1 MCIRDSINT
10 SVIINL
16 QSIVS
21 IEFNN
26 QDSRLGYLNEKL
38 DDLLEGINSSYGE
51 ELFNE
56 LVLRLER
63 TINDFNEEISEL
75 TEAVKGNS
83 EKRAE
88 IIHTLMEGSD
98 SVSTTQNSQDN
109 AAEGS
114 NLDSEIM
121 SEWEKRLEG
130 LK

>member
-1 MCIRDSINT
+1 MG
-10 SVIINL
+10 
-16 QSIVS
+16 

-26 QDSRLGYLNEKL
+26 QDSRLGYLNDKL
-38 DDLLEGINSSYGE
+38 DDVLDGINTSYGE

-56 LVLRLER
+56 LVTRLER
-63 TINDFNEEISEL
+63 TVSDFNEEISVL

-88 IIHTLMEGSD
+88 IIHTLMEGQDMAQAETVIDEGQD
-98 SVSTTQNSQDN
+98 ST
-109 AAEGS
+109 
-114 NLDSEIM
+114 NLDSEMI

>member
-1 MCIRDSINT
+1 
-10 SVIINL
+10 VG
-16 QSIVS
+16 

-26 QDSRLGYLNEKL
+26 QDSRLGYLNDKL
-38 DDLLEGINSSYGE
+38 DDLLDGINTSYGE

-56 LVLRLER
+56 LVTRLER
-63 TINDFNEEISEL
+63 TVSDFNEEISVL

-88 IIHTLMEGSD
+88 IIHTLMEGQDMAQVETVSEEGQD
-98 SVSTTQNSQDN
+98 ST
-109 AAEGS
+109 
-114 NLDSEIM
+114 NLDSEMI

>member
-1 MCIRDSINT
+1 M
-10 SVIINL
+10 
-16 QSIVS
+16 S

-56 LVLRLER
+56 LVMRLDK
-63 TINDFNEEISEL
+63 TINDFNDEISQL

-83 EKRAE
+83 DKRAE
-88 IIHTLMEGSD
+88 IIHTLMEGND
-98 SVSTTQNSQDN
+98 SITNESNTQ
-109 AAEGS
+109 EGQEQSS

>member
-1 MCIRDSINT
+1 MG
-10 SVIINL
+10 
-16 QSIVS
+16 

-26 QDSRLGYLNEKL
+26 QDSRLGYLNDKL
-38 DDLLEGINSSYGE
+38 DDLLDGINTSYGE

-56 LVLRLER
+56 LVTRLER
-63 TINDFNEEISEL
+63 TVSDFNEEISVL

-88 IIHTLMEGSD
+88 IIHTLMEGQDMAQVETVVDEGQD
-98 SVSTTQNSQDN
+98 ST
-109 AAEGS
+109 
-114 NLDSEIM
+114 NLDSEMI

>member
-1 MCIRDSINT
+1 M
-10 SVIINL
+10 
-16 QSIVS
+16 S

-63 TINDFNEEISEL
+63 TINDFNAEISEL

-98 SVSTTQNSQDN
+98 SISTNQNSQDN
-109 AAEGS
+109 TTERS

>member
-1 MCIRDSINT
+1 M
-10 SVIINL
+10 
-16 QSIVS
+16 S

-26 QDSRLGYLNEKL
+26 QDSRFGYLSEKL

-56 LVLRLER
+56 LVLRLDR
-63 TINDFNEEISEL
+63 TINDFNDEISEL

-88 IIHTLMEGSD
+88 IIHTLMEGKD
-98 SVSTTQNSQDN
+98 SVSSELIDQEDQGQTSY
-109 AAEGS
+109 
-114 NLDSEIM
+114 LDSEIM

>member
-1 MCIRDSINT
+1 M
-10 SVIINL
+10 
-16 QSIVS
+16 S

-26 QDSRLGYLNEKL
+26 QDSRLGYLNDKL
-38 DDLLEGINSSYGE
+38 DDLLDGINASYGE

-56 LVLRLER
+56 LVERLQR
-63 TINDFNEEISEL
+63 TIDDFNEEIANL
-75 TEAVKGNS
+75 TEEVKGNS

-88 IIHTLMEGSD
+88 IIHTLMEGQEMSQ
-98 SVSTTQNSQDN
+98 SSTPANNTDESN
-109 AAEGS
+109 

>member
-1 MCIRDSINT
+1 M
-10 SVIINL
+10 
-16 QSIVS
+16 S

-26 QDSRLGYLNEKL
+26 QDSRLGYLNDKL
-38 DDLLEGINSSYGE
+38 DDLLEGINASYGE

-56 LVLRLER
+56 LVSRLDR
-63 TINDFNEEISEL
+63 TINDFNEEISLL

-88 IIHTLMEGSD
+88 IIHTLMEGQD
-98 SVSTTQNSQDN
+98 INNKETTSVN
-109 AAEGS
+109 
-114 NLDSEIM
+114 DSETGTDIDSEMM

>member
-1 MCIRDSINT
+1 M
-10 SVIINL
+10 
-16 QSIVS
+16 S

-56 LVLRLER
+56 LVMRLDR
-63 TINDFNEEISEL
+63 TINDFNDEISQL

-83 EKRAE
+83 DKRAE
-88 IIHTLMEGSD
+88 IIHTLMEGND
-98 SVSTTQNSQDN
+98 SISNESN
-109 AAEGS
+109 AHVDQGQSS

>member
-1 MCIRDSINT
+1 M
-10 SVIINL
+10 
-16 QSIVS
+16 S

-26 QDSRLGYLNEKL
+26 QDSRLGYLNDKL
-38 DDLLEGINSSYGE
+38 DDLLEGINASYGE

-56 LVLRLER
+56 LVSRLDR
-63 TINDFNEEISEL
+63 TINDFNEEISLL

-88 IIHTLMEGSD
+88 IIHTLMEGQDINNSATSD
-98 SVSTTQNSQDN
+98 KNDGNVEPD
-109 AAEGS
+109 
-114 NLDSEIM
+114 LDSEMM

>member
-1 MCIRDSINT
+1 M
-10 SVIINL
+10 
-16 QSIVS
+16 S

-98 SVSTTQNSQDN
+98 SISTTQNSLDN
-109 AAEGS
+109 SEEGS

>member
-1 MCIRDSINT
+1 M
-10 SVIINL
+10 
-16 QSIVS
+16 S

-56 LVLRLER
+56 LVMRLDR
-63 TINDFNEEISEL
+63 TINDFNDEISQL

-83 EKRAE
+83 DKRAE
-88 IIHTLMEGSD
+88 IIHTLMEGNDTITNESN
-98 SVSTTQNSQDN
+98 TQ
-109 AAEGS
+109 EGQEQSS

>member
-1 MCIRDSINT
+1 MG
-10 SVIINL
+10 
-16 QSIVS
+16 

-26 QDSRLGYLNEKL
+26 QDSRLGYLNDKL
-38 DDLLEGINSSYGE
+38 DDLLDGINASYGE

-56 LVLRLER
+56 LVTRLDR
-63 TINDFNEEISEL
+63 TINDFNDEISVL

-88 IIHTLMEGSD
+88 IIHTLMEGQETIQTDHNSEEGEN
-98 SVSTTQNSQDN
+98 ST
-109 AAEGS
+109 G

>member
-1 MCIRDSINT
+1 M
-10 SVIINL
+10 
-16 QSIVS
+16 S

-56 LVLRLER
+56 LVMRLDR
-63 TINDFNEEISEL
+63 TINDFNDEISQL

-83 EKRAE
+83 DKRAE
-88 IIHTLMEGSD
+88 IIHTLMEGND
-98 SVSTTQNSQDN
+98 SISNESN
-109 AAEGS
+109 ANEDQGQPS

>member
-1 MCIRDSINT
+1 M
-10 SVIINL
+10 
-16 QSIVS
+16 S

-56 LVLRLER
+56 LVMRLDR
-63 TINDFNEEISEL
+63 TINDFNDEISQL

-83 EKRAE
+83 DKRAE
-88 IIHTLMEGSD
+88 IIHTLMEGND
-98 SVSTTQNSQDN
+98 SITNESNTQ
-109 AAEGS
+109 EGQKQSS

>member
-1 MCIRDSINT
+1 MG
-10 SVIINL
+10 
-16 QSIVS
+16 

-26 QDSRLGYLNEKL
+26 QDSRLGYLNDKL
-38 DDLLEGINSSYGE
+38 DDLLDGINMSYGE

-56 LVLRLER
+56 LVTRLER
-63 TINDFNEEISEL
+63 TVSDFNEEISVL

-88 IIHTLMEGSD
+88 IIHTLMEGQDMAQVETVSEEGQD
-98 SVSTTQNSQDN
+98 ST
-109 AAEGS
+109 
-114 NLDSEIM
+114 NLDSEMI

>member
-1 MCIRDSINT
+1 M
-10 SVIINL
+10 
-16 QSIVS
+16 S

-51 ELFNE
+51 ELYNE

-98 SVSTTQNSQDN
+98 STATTQNSQDN
-109 AAEGS
+109 TVEGS

>member
-1 MCIRDSINT
+1 MG
-10 SVIINL
+10 
-16 QSIVS
+16 

-26 QDSRLGYLNEKL
+26 QDSRLGYLNDKL
-38 DDLLEGINSSYGE
+38 DDLLDGINASYGE

-56 LVLRLER
+56 LVERLQR
-63 TINDFNEEISEL
+63 TIDDFNEEIANL
-75 TEAVKGNS
+75 TEEVKGNS

-88 IIHTLMEGSD
+88 IIHTLMEG
-98 SVSTTQNSQDN
+98 QEISQSSMPTNDTS
-109 AAEGS
+109 ES

>member
-1 MCIRDSINT
+1 M
-10 SVIINL
+10 
-16 QSIVS
+16 S

-26 QDSRLGYLNEKL
+26 QDSRFGYLNEKL

-56 LVLRLER
+56 LVMRLDR
-63 TINDFNEEISEL
+63 TINDFNEEISVL

-98 SVSTTQNSQDN
+98 SISTESSTQEEQGQS
-109 AAEGS
+109 S

>member
-1 MCIRDSINT
+1 
-10 SVIINL
+10 
-16 QSIVS
+16 VS

-98 SVSTTQNSQDN
+98 STATTQNSQDN
-109 AAEGS
+109 TVDGS

>member
-1 MCIRDSINT
+1 M
-10 SVIINL
+10 
-16 QSIVS
+16 S

-63 TINDFNEEISEL
+63 TINDFNDEISEF

-83 EKRAE
+83 DKRAE

-121 SEWEKRLEG
+121 SEWEKRFEG

>member
-1 MCIRDSINT
+1 M
-10 SVIINL
+10 
-16 QSIVS
+16 S

-38 DDLLEGINSSYGE
+38 DDLLDSINSSYGE

-98 SVSTTQNSQDN
+98 STATTQNSQDN
-109 AAEGS
+109 TVEGS

>member
-1 MCIRDSINT
+1 M
-10 SVIINL
+10 
-16 QSIVS
+16 S

-88 IIHTLMEGSD
+88 IIHTLMEGRD
-98 SVSTTQNSQDN
+98 SVSTTQDSQDN
-109 AAEGS
+109 IGEGS